1 MSQFFPP
8 VGGAGVAITALFV
21 VDNATTAPEWLLATV
36 GIIAFIVGGLLW
48 IASPLPNGTM
58 MMGTGDRQ

>member
-8 VGGAGVAITALFV
+8 VAGGGVAIIALFV

-36 GIIAFIVGGLLW
+36 GIISFILGGMLW

-58 MMGTGDRQ
+58 MMGTGDQR